1 MLKEDLQDEIP
12 LEDTEPISEK
22 DLKKKGKPAPIEEK
36 KMAPVIIEEK
46 KVTVKP
52 PEEKKIIAK
61 PPEEKKVT
69 TVLPEE
75 KKVTAT
81 LTDEKKK
88 IAVEAP
94 EKGKPKPEIKE
105 EAKFEKL
112 LDEYLD
118 KVGDLRVGDIVKAI
132 IVEVHREYVLVDI
145 GLKSEAVIKID
156 EFMSPRG
163 ELNIKVG
170 DEIEVYIREIDEED
184 GELQVSK
191 KIADI
196 IRGWEKLESACS
208 SDSPIVG
215 TVIKTTRGGLVV
227 SAGINC
233 FMPLS
238 QIGASKVEDLSK
250 WVGKIVTA
258 KVLECDRE
266 NKKVVISRRKLLEEE
281 KRKKKEKLFDSLQ
294 VNSVIQGEIKRIM
307 DYGAF
312 VDIGGFDGLL
322 HQDEILYERVDPKTY
337 FKEGDK
343 IKVMVTEI
351 DRETERIGLS
361 VKRLRRDPWEDVEK
375 KYPVGSLAVGQV
387 VSIHRFGAIVRLEE
401 GIKGMIH
408 ISNMSWGL
416 DRKDVK
422 DYVNEGSIV
431 RAVIGEVNKKDKRI
445 SLSLR
450 QVTGDPWDEAELK
463 YPKGSI
469 IRGKVVRIMKN
480 VVFVRLNEYFEG
492 VIESED
498 LSWDKGI
505 RNPSQVLKKGEETE
519 AVVLKIDRDKR
530 KIRLGIKQLEGDP
543 FALFVASHKEGE
555 IVSGQITNYTSFGA
569 FVSLAKNVEGMV
581 HISQVAENRIED
593 ITQELKIGE
602 RYNFKI
608 TKIDRSKKTIG
619 LSRKEYLEE
628 TQRKEVDK
636 YLKKTEKLGV
646 NLGELLKKEM
656 IKKAVLK

>member
-12 LEDTEPISEK
+12 LEDTEPINEK
-22 DLKKKGKPAPIEEK
+22 DLKKTGKPVSIEEK
-36 KMAPVIIEEK
+36 KTAPVIIEEK
-46 KVTVKP
+46 KITIKP
-52 PEEKKIIAK
+52 PEEKKIITK

-69 TVLPEE
+69 AVLPEE
-75 KKVTAT
+75 KKVTST
-81 LTDEKKK
+81 LSVEKK
-88 IAVEAP
+88 ITVEAP

-132 IVEVHREYVLVDI
+132 IVEVHHEYVLVDI

-156 EFMSPRG
+156 EFMSSRG

-191 KIADI
+191 KIADA
-196 IRGWEKLESACS
+196 IRGWEKLESAYS

-266 NKKVVISRRKLLEEE
+266 NKKIIISRRKLLEEE

-294 VNSVIQGEIKRIM
+294 VNSVIQGEVKRIM

-361 VKRLRRDPWEDVEK
+361 IKRLRRDPWEDVEK
-375 KYPVGSLAVGQV
+375 KYPIGSLAVGQV

-401 GIKGMIH
+401 GIRGMIH

-431 RAVIGEVNKKDKRI
+431 RAVINEVNKKDKRI

-469 IRGKVVRIMKN
+469 VRGKVIRIMKN

-505 RNPSQVLKKGEETE
+505 RNPSQVLKKVEEIE

-543 FALFVASHKEGE
+543 FELFVASHKNGE

-569 FVSLAKNVEGMV
+569 FVGLAKNVEGMV

-608 TKIDRSKKTIG
+608 VKIDKSKKTIS

-628 TQRKEVDK
+628 AQRKEVDK
-636 YLKKTEKLGV
+636 YLKKEEKLGV

>member
-22 DLKKKGKPAPIEEK
+22 ESKKKEKPVPVEEK
-36 KMAPVIIEEK
+36 KIAPVIFEEK

-52 PEEKKIIAK
+52 PEEKKITIK
-61 PPEEKKVT
+61 PPEEKKVIA
-69 TVLPEE
+69 VLPEE
-75 KKVTAT
+75 KKVTST

-88 IAVEAP
+88 IVVEAP

-132 IVEVHREYVLVDI
+132 IVEVHHEYVLVDI

-196 IRGWEKLESACS
+196 IRGWEKLELACS

-337 FKEGDK
+337 LKEGDK

-361 VKRLRRDPWEDVEK
+361 MKRLRRDPWEDVEK

-416 DRKDVK
+416 DRKNVK

-469 IRGKVVRIMKN
+469 VRGKVVRIMKN
-480 VVFVRLNEYFEG
+480 VAFIRLNEYFEG

-636 YLKKTEKLGV
+636 YLKKTEKLSV